1 MLQGKRIAIDTSIY
15 IYKYMADNELFENMY
30 IFISLFLKYK
40 ITPIF
45 IFDGKPP
52 KMKEEC
58 IAGRLDEKYKAIT
71 KINELQELVHTKSK
85 EQISKELQHYKKKSL
100 IVKDKHIKELK
111 AMMDA
116 FNVTYITAE
125 EEADPICAY
134 LTKSGQVWAC
144 LSDDMDMFVYGCPRV
159 LRLFNLKKENV
170 FLYNTQEITR
180 EINVKESLFPK
191 ILLLLGTDYQ
201 TKNSGI
207 TMHKALNWYLT
218 FSCSNPQ
225 EEFYSWLT
233 TKGYLNEQQKQEL
246 QNVLEVF
253 LVEQK
258 THLPLESI
266 KPIQWNVL
274 QNILLKYGFLFLSN
288 IS

>member
-1 MLQGKRIAIDTSIY
+1 
-15 IYKYMADNELFENMY
+15 
-30 IFISLFLKYK
+30 
-40 ITPIF
+40 
-45 IFDGKPP
+45 
-52 KMKEEC
+52 
-58 IAGRLDEKYKAIT
+58 
-71 KINELQELVHTKSK
+71 
-85 EQISKELQHYKKKSL
+85 
-100 IVKDKHIKELK
+100 
-111 AMMDA
+111 
-116 FNVTYITAE
+116 
-125 EEADPICAY
+125 
-134 LTKSGQVWAC
+134 
-144 LSDDMDMFVYGCPRV
+144 
-159 LRLFNLKKENV
+159 
-170 FLYNTQEITR
+170 
-180 EINVKESLFPK
+180 
-191 ILLLLGTDYQ
+191 
-201 TKNSGI
+201 
-207 TMHKALNWYLT
+207 MHKALNWYLT